1 MRIVYYYRHLN
12 DPIGSGSHATSL
24 VREWTKA
31 GNEVALPPAAA
42 RRPAVW
48 RTGPRRRAS
57 RLLAARAVGRCGT
70 GCAICR
76 TA

>member
-31 GNEVALPPAAA
+31 GNEVRCLPRPPAAGA
-42 RRPAVW
+42 LPDRSPS
-48 RTGPRRRAS
+48 TRRRVCS
-57 RLLAARAVGRCGT
+57 PPCRRACGT
-70 GCAICR
+70 GCATCR